1 MLSFNQSHF
10 ALGEFET
17 LAAHLFRRYKNKIPP
32 WLGVKL
38 INAWPPFMGAGI
50 AIRSASEDFKHLRV
64 ELKRSWYNINY
75 VGVQFGGSI
84 YAMVDPFYMLMLMHN
99 LGDGYIVWDKAAQ
112 ISFLRPGRSSLFAE
126 FNIDDQLIAEIREK
140 TAGGAKH
147 VFDLPVTIT
156 DNTGERVAHVVKT
169 LYVRRKKEI

>member
-1 MLSFNQSHF
+1 MIISQKTPSASGDLK
-10 ALGEFET
+10 T
-17 LAAHLFRRYKNKIPP
+17 LAAHLFRRYKNKIPQ

-50 AIRSASEDFKHLRV
+50 AIRDVSDDFKHIRV

-99 LGDGYIVWDKAAQ
+99 LGDDYIVWDKAAQ
-112 ISFLRPGRSSLFAE
+112 ISFLKPGRSSLFAE
-126 FNIDDQLIAEIREK
+126 FNIDERLISEIQEK

-147 VFDLPVTIT
+147 VFELPIAIT
-156 DNTGERVAHVVKT
+156 DNDGERVAHVVKT
-169 LYVRRKKEI
+169 LYVRRKKES